1 MTEENNMDLKDMES
15 VVALVEQGSYVKA
28 AEVLFISQPALSR
41 KITALENELKVRLF
55 ERSSHGIKATGA
67 GQRFYSDAKA
77 LLSLRDNLER
87 DMKDERQRLNT
98 LLLIYSANGHV
109 PFAAEMIRKARQVCP
124 SIKLIANTHFEMIQ
138 QIGRPLQIQELLFLN
153 YCELLFLSEQEYT
166 EDIRQYAD
174 SLLLEPGG
182 LCAFVRSD
190 HLLANRKTIAI
201 DELQDQ
207 QLLLPSDVFAPTLIH
222 AMNSALGY
230 PEKTVAATSPTD
242 FRMKV
247 ISENLIGIMPWSSRN
262 IQDEYMRCLPIR
274 EITKGF
280 GLQLVWRKEKKSDA
294 LNLFLKN
301 IIPLYQK

>member
-1 MTEENNMDLKDMES
+1 MDLKDMES
-15 VVALVEQGSYVKA
+15 VVALVEQGSFVKA
-28 AEVLFISQPALSR
+28 ADVLFISQPALSR
-41 KITALENELKVRLF
+41 KISALENELKVRLF

-109 PFAAEMIRKARQVCP
+109 PFAAEMIRKARQACP
-124 SIKLIANTHFEMIQ
+124 SVKLIANTHFEMIQ

-166 EDIRQYAD
+166 TEVRQYAD
-174 SLLLEPGG
+174 CLLLESGG
-182 LCAFVRSD
+182 LCAFIRSE
-190 HLLANRKTIAI
+190 HPLANRKTISI
-201 DELQDQ
+201 EELQNQ
-207 QLLLPSDVFAPTLIH
+207 QLLLPSDAFAPSLIH
-222 AMNSALGY
+222 AMKSALGN
-230 PEKTVAATSPTD
+230 PEKTVSATSPTD

-247 ISENLIGIMPWSSRN
+247 ISENLIGIMPRSSRN
-262 IQDEYMRCLPIR
+262 IQDEYIHCLPIT
-274 EITKGF
+274 EITNGF
-280 GLQLVWRKEKKSDA
+280 GLLLVWRKEKKRDA
-294 LNLFLKN
+294 LDVFLKS